1 MCICEMLL
9 SMNINDWHDFMPS
22 RKQAHFGTN
31 DQKDEFNYRKKVAQ
45 TMKQGIVNY

>member
-1 MCICEMLL
+1 
-9 SMNINDWHDFMPS
+9 MNINDWYDFMPS

-45 TMKQGIVNY
+45 TKETRYCKLLKGSLNQ